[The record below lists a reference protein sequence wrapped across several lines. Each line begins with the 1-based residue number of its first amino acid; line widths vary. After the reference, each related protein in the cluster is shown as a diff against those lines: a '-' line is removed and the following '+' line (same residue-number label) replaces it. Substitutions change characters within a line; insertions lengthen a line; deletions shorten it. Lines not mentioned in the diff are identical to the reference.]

1 MVRAVIR
8 SQIAAWWQQPQSR
21 GILLMLMSCFGAS
34 VMVTIVRYLSADLPS
49 TLIVFYR
56 SAFALFWF
64 VPWLLWTGFRHIQK
78 PRMRLYMLRGCL
90 GMIAMQ
96 LWFFSLT
103 VVELPLATALSFTSP
118 LMTALLAVVMFK
130 EKAGKAVWISMGIG
144 FLGAVVILRPGFDSF
159 NPNALLVMA
168 TAALWSTS
176 GVIIKS
182 LTRTQSPVTVC
193 FYLALVIAPLSLIIA
208 IPQWQ
213 WVYDA
218 RLIFWLA
225 MLGLVS
231 NLFQIAMSY
240 AIATTDLVTILP
252 YDFSRLLFVS
262 VLAYFTFGETL
273 DLITLAGAAIILGSA
288 VYATQE
294 EKRKLRAIAKAA
306 EQV

>member
-1 MVRAVIR
+1 M
-8 SQIAAWWQQPQSR
+8 
-21 GILLMLMSCFGAS
+21 LMLMSCFGAS
-34 VMVTIVRYLSADLPS
+34 VMVTIVRYLSTEIPS

-64 VPWLLWTGFRHIQK
+64 APWLLWTRAKHIQK
-78 PRMRLYMLRGCL
+78 PRIRLYLLRGCL

-96 LWFFSLT
+96 LWFYSLT

-118 LMTALLAVVMFK
+118 LMTALLAVLMFK

-144 FLGAVVILRPGFDSF
+144 FLGALVILRPGLSGF

-193 FYLALVIAPLSLIIA
+193 FFLALVIAPLSLVIA

-213 WVYDA
+213 WIYDWH
-218 RLIFWLA
+218 LIFWLA
-225 MLGLVS
+225 ALGLVS

-262 VLAYFTFGETL
+262 VLAYLVFGETL
-273 DLITLAGAAIILGSA
+273 DMVTLLGAAIILGSA

-306 EQV
+306 EHI